1 MSKSYVGAAAK
12 ILHRIDCGWES
23 LQFLSRTD
31 GAYGLRTVE
40 YSVKLVSTE
49 ARHWF

>member
-49 ARHWF
+49 ARH